1 MLRCSNS
8 ITPIASPVGIKQLPF
23 CRKASHAA
31 HIQALCN
38 LSENMGVSES
48 RAQREG
54 LGWLA
59 NGHTQNGPEEK
70 GHKEEE
76 AAGEGGDA
84 GPSALSDAG
93 APLDA
98 GGEGGGAHETA
109 AHGAQPVHHERSGLA
124 REVPALE
131 EPCGR
136 EEAGPCWYVGAGS
149 SIFETGVK
157 RAKSL

>member
-1 MLRCSNS
+1 MNAILPESLACCPHSGTLQPFREHGREREQS
-8 ITPIASPVGIKQLPF
+8 AEGRARLVGQ
-23 CRKASHAA
+23 RAHA
-31 HIQALCN
+31 
-38 LSENMGVSES
+38 E
-48 RAQREG
+48 RARR
-54 LGWLA
+54 
-59 NGHTQNGPEEK
+59 K

-93 APLDA
+93 ARLDA

-109 AHGAQPVHHERSGLA
+109 THGAQPVHHERSGLA
-124 REVPALE
+124 REFPALE